1 MRGAMRLRKILN
13 GRFYS
18 VQSKW
23 QSWAVN
29 QWRLIVAQRLG
40 GGGGR
45 KKIPK
50 KNPPWQQAIGEKI
63 GQENRI
69 LGKKKKQTKNTKTS

>member
-1 MRGAMRLRKILN
+1 MAIVGGQSVAVNRGAKI
-13 GRFYS
+13 R
-18 VQSKW
+18 
-23 QSWAVN
+23 
-29 QWRLIVAQRLG
+29 R
-40 GGGGR
+40 GGGR